1 MVGDDTLV
9 LSLAGKL
16 HIAELQGGRI
26 LRHLCLATS
35 TCLHSQMGLV
45 VDLRVVQDF
54 VVFLPGKR
62 HGRVAGAGC
71 RADECHV
78 GALEGGLGLWLH
90 CDLRLREVICEK

>member
-16 HIAELQGGRI
+16 HIAKLQGGCI
-26 LRHLCLATS
+26 LSQLSFAPS

-45 VDLRVVQDF
+45 VDICVVEDF
-54 VVFLPGKR
+54 VVLLPSKR
-62 HGRVAGAGC
+62 HGRITGAGC
-71 RADECHV
+71 RADERHI
-78 GALEGGLGLWLH
+78 GALEGRLGFWLH